1 MDKTGEESRK
11 KEMELVENYMLDDT
25 LRHALN
31 ELAKK
36 TFWIDFES
44 WVKGGYF
51 EGDYIPHSF
60 VENGKIISNVSANR
74 MNFIQNGVAKKYIQ
88 IGTVMT
94 DEAYRN
100 KGLARRLIEYVVER
114 YRDECDGIYLF
125 ANLDALDFYR
135 KCGFAKATE
144 YKYYTDMKPDKSN
157 GSRFVPVDPSDEAMK
172 QKYMDAVRNCA
183 VNSSFEQTNKFGLQ
197 LFYTAGMDN
206 VYYADDIDCF
216 IVAESDSAIL
226 DLQSVICKERVNLEK
241 VLKRL
246 DIEYDKCSLGF
257 VPHADDMEIC
267 TAVRYDGGDDY
278 RLFYLG
284 DELKSIPRDELYFPE
299 LSHA

>member
-1 MDKTGEESRK
+1 
-11 KEMELVENYMLDDT
+11 MELVENYMLDDT

-44 WVKGGYF
+44 WVTDGYF
-51 EGDYIPHSF
+51 EGDYIPYSF
-60 VENGKIISNVSANR
+60 LENGKIISNVSANR
-74 MNFIQNGVAKKYIQ
+74 MNFMQNGVAKKYIQ

-100 KGLARRLIEYVVER
+100 KGLARRLIEYVADS

-135 KCGFAKATE
+135 KCGFAEVTE
-144 YKYYTDMKPDKSN
+144 YRYYTDMKPDKSI
-157 GSRFVPVDPSDEAMK
+157 GSRFVPVNPSDEAMK
-172 QKYMDAVRNCA
+172 QKYMDTVRNSA
-183 VNSSFEQTNKFGLQ
+183 INSSFEQTNKFGLQ

-216 IVAESDSAIL
+216 IVMESDGTSL
-226 DLQSVICKERVNLEK
+226 DLQSVICKERVGIEEI
-241 VLKRL
+241 LKRL
-246 DIEYDKCSLGF
+246 DIEYDKCNLGF
-257 VPHADDMEIC
+257 VPHAKDIDIC

-284 DELKSIPRDELYFPE
+284 DELKNISRDKLYFPE